1 VDPLSREINVIPGLG
16 NASVGIDPA
25 WGIPVVCV
33 LLLLSAFFSSSEAA
47 LFSLQPAEKEGMKSK
62 GRRGQLV
69 VELLDNPKR
78 TLASV
83 LMGNELVNVTL
94 STICA
99 GIVIHTW
106 PDKIWLNLAIA
117 APLLI
122 LLGEITPKVLALR
135 HRRTLA
141 QWIAFPLNVWAWG
154 IAPIRWV
161 LTAISDTVIQILGAD
176 AEELVSAVGEQQ
188 VRRLVDEGAET
199 GAIGE
204 TEQEIIHRVFEFT
217 NMPVSELMTRRED
230 IVRLAISTPTK
241 QILETVLRTQFS
253 RIPVYRGRPD
263 SIVGILVIKDLL
275 RFKGRDPS
283 PRELAGLLRQP
294 YLIPPTKQADDL
306 FRDFQSYRIH
316 LALVVD
322 ERGGILGMVTM
333 DDLLGELIGD
343 DEEEI
348 QQEEATRTLPDK
360 WRISPAMTLSDFGDQ
375 VGVPVPEAQFN
386 TLGGF
391 VASLLQGQL
400 AIGAEAKH
408 AGLGFVITEMDEGR
422 IQELAVYD
430 LDEEENRP
438 VTEEVEP

>member
-1 VDPLSREINVIPGLG
+1 MIPGLG
-16 NASVGIDPA
+16 DIQVGIDPA

-47 LFSLQPAEKEGMKSK
+47 LFSLQPAEQEGMKYK
-62 GRRGQLV
+62 GRRGEMV
-69 VELLDNPKR
+69 SRLLANPKR

-106 PDKIWLNLAIA
+106 PDKSWLNLAIA

-135 HRRTLA
+135 HRRSLA
-141 QWIAFPLNVWAWG
+141 QWIAMPLNAWAFLV
-154 IAPIRWV
+154 APVRWV
-161 LTAISDTVIQILGAD
+161 LTAISDTIIRILGAD

-204 TEQEIIHRVFEFT
+204 TEQEFIHRVFEFT
-217 NMPVSELMTRRED
+217 NLPVSELMTRQKD
-230 IVRLAISTPTK
+230 IVRLAISTPIER
-241 QILETVLRTQFS
+241 ILETVQSTQFS

-263 SIVGILVIKDLL
+263 RIVGILVTKDLL
-275 RFKGRDPS
+275 RFKGRAPS
-283 PRELAGLLRQP
+283 PRELTGFLRQP

-306 FRDFQSYRIH
+306 FRDFQRYRIH

-322 ERGGILGMVTM
+322 ERGAILGMVTM
-333 DDLLGELIGD
+333 DDLLGELIGE

-348 QQEEATRTLPDK
+348 QQEEATRTLPDQ
-360 WRISPAMTLSDFGDQ
+360 WRLSPTMTLSDFGRQ
-375 VGVPVPEAQFN
+375 AGVPVPKDQFN

-391 VASLLQGQL
+391 VASLLQDPL
-400 AIGAEAKH
+400 VVGAEVEH
-408 AGLGFVITEMDEGR
+408 AGIGMVITEMKEGR
-422 IQELAVYD
+422 IQELAAYD
-430 LDEEENRP
+430 LDELENRP
-438 VTEEVEP
+438 ETEEKPR